1 MFLPSVTMC
10 KYRNTSI
17 KSERKGTSISFI
29 LLGWDTV
36 TKHIEQSEALLHKYF
51 PKFVKK
57 SKPVKAKIELPDGA
71 LGKELSKK
79 NYIDYL
85 KKDMAIGNKLN

>member
-1 MFLPSVTMC
+1 
-10 KYRNTSI
+10 
-17 KSERKGTSISFI
+17 
-29 LLGWDTV
+29 
-36 TKHIEQSEALLHKYF
+36 LLHKYF

-85 KKDMAIGNKLN
+85 KKRYGDWKQIELSKKEKNSTGLLLLFHYLKDIKHQELIILMFGILMI